1 MEIILNG
8 VLQRKREPMGKK
20 NYSNKW
26 LKKIFQNI

>member
-20 NYSNKW
+20 NYSYKW
-26 LKKIFQNI
+26 LKKIFQNM